1 MAINVDS
8 VYQKVLAIAN
18 KEQRGYITPL
28 EFNLLANQ
36 AQDSIFEQYFYDI
49 KQWNDQQ
56 SSNSTEYSDMLTSL
70 EEKIAPFKINNA
82 PLAGTVLYEE
92 DFEAGVGGYAGTAT
106 ITNDTPS
113 SSNNFNG
120 GLKVE
125 VDNATQNATATDVV
139 TLVAG
144 KKYKFSWTITAM
156 VEPDSYFWQFLPP
169 AGTADVQHLVN
180 DPSLGAFDF
189 TFVADDS
196 GSYDIRLTLT
206 TSPAAESITIG
217 EVKLVEIDDTTIGN
231 GTDIVY
237 RLGEVLWQAA
247 GQAYPTQ
254 VPHVNANQITKYNI
268 SPLARPTASNP
279 VYVRTGNTSIQ
290 LYPTPA
296 ATDTITHNFI
306 RKPAEVYFGYVL
318 IPQSQGG
325 NEYPLY
331 DAANSVDFDL
341 HQSEENTLVY
351 KILELAGII
360 LNKPGL
366 IQIASGEEQQIT
378 QEEKV

>member
-36 AQDSIFEQYFYDI
+36 AQDAIFEQYFYDI

-70 EEKIAPFKINNA
+70 EEKIAPFKINNV

-92 DFEAGVGGYAGTAT
+92 DFETGTGGYAGAA
-106 ITNDTPS
+106 IISNDPPS

-125 VDNATQNATATDVV
+125 VNNGSHDAEATNIV

-156 VEPDSYFWQFLPP
+156 VEPNSYIWKLINPVNTSEIQFLI
-169 AGTADVQHLVN
+169 N
-180 DPSLGAFDF
+180 DPAVGAFDF
-189 TFVADDS
+189 TFIADDS
-196 GSYDIRLTLT
+196 GVYDIRLTVT
-206 TSPAAESITIG
+206 ATPGAESITIG
-217 EVKLVEIDDTTIGN
+217 EIKLVEVDDSTIGN
-231 GTDIVY
+231 GTDVVY
-237 RLGEVLWQAA
+237 RLGEVMWQAA

-290 LYPTPA
+290 LYPTPV

-306 RKPAEVYFGYVL
+306 KKPTEVYFGYVL

-331 DAANSVDFDL
+331 DAANSVDFEL

-366 IQIASGEEQQIT
+366 IQIAAGEEQQIT